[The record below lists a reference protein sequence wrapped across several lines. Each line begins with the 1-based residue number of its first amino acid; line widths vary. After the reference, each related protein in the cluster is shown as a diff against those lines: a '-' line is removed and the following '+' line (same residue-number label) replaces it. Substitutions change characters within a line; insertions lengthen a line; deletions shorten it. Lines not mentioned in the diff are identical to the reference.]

1 MSTGSLT
8 IYLTI
13 LSVVD
18 ESSIK
23 HTLKVNFDKRTKPEG
38 LQAQAHE

>member
-1 MSTGSLT
+1 MYTGLLT

-23 HTLKVNFDKRTKPEG
+23 PTLKVNFDKRTKPEG
-38 LQAQAHE
+38 LQVQAHK